1 MIAEFVRSIDGI
13 QVLGIAGLCVS
24 FAAFCLILVRVWGAD
39 RAHYDAIA
47 RLPLESDNAT
57 PSETGN

>member
-13 QVLGIAGLCVS
+13 QILGIAGLCVS
-24 FAAFCLILVRVWGAD
+24 FSAFCFILVRVWRTD
-39 RAHYDAIA
+39 RAEYDAQA

-57 PSETGN
+57 PSETRI